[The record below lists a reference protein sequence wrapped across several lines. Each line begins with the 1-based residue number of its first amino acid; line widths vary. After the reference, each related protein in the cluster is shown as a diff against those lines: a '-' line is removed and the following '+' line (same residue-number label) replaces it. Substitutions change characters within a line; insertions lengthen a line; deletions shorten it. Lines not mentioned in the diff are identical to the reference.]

1 MEFANVSI
9 QVPAHIELRAHLIL
23 SGPEY
28 ISIVAAE
35 AKRPRVYIKTA
46 FKTVYFRFGLFFIGG
61 ALAVGIVCNSNAPM
75 LENEIAGGTST
86 AAASPYVISMQILGI
101 SVFPDIVNA

>member
-1 MEFANVSI
+1 MFHRRCALRHVLTK
-9 QVPAHIELRAHLIL
+9 VHI
-23 SGPEY
+23 GPEY

-61 ALAVGIVCNSNAPM
+61 ALAVGIVCNSDWNLLDQAVHSS
-75 LENEIAGGTST
+75 GGT
-86 AAASPYVISMQILGI
+86 AAASPYVISMQVLGI
-101 SVFPDIVNA
+101 KVFRDIVNA